1 MSNSIFTQKFA
12 ANFTGIDGEM
22 SALEEDIGGVNRAVN
37 LEYAVGNS
45 LRGRLGCQT
54 LGRGFFAVFPY
65 SYTRT
70 QDQYDI
76 AYQVAAGTY
85 PTQTASLTTTK
96 TSADGASISKLIGIN
111 RQVWILD
118 TMNITV
124 TYVSGTY
131 PFTWYTAVSGSNIN
145 FNIKAN
151 GVSILNTSLGDG
163 ISSSTSIYSLLGTID
178 GLAELSIS
186 RTTRG
191 TCPPFAIV
199 NGNQVPSSVGSS
211 PVGTIYRITVDSGH
225 NFSAGDIISWFDT
238 NTLTGGMLTGG
249 IVLAT
254 TSTTIDY
261 IGVNSTLVDDQVLG
275 YMAQPATAFSIGAA
289 STAGT
294 GNLTLSFPYW
304 RLLPEGDQ
312 STSISSGSVYGGIY
326 TTSIRNWF
334 LRTSRSFY
342 APAVASNQDGNLYIT
357 ASADLADGG
366 SGSTY
371 GNNLIKV
378 DGLQVTRAGLPA
390 PSITQNASGAGSLTG
405 AYKYKCFLRRYD
417 GQGNIIDGLVSDI
430 ATKTYA
436 AQYGSLT
443 FVPPLYSN
451 TTGFQVRGCYKHTT
465 ESPTTGQAFYVDD
478 SSGGVGNQAFIQ
490 PGDVVCL
497 TDNTAQTTG
506 LWTNAGLSIPV
517 GSLHRT
523 RCTAYSAQ
531 ATTISPTTSSI
542 RVADSSGYQI
552 NTNTEISAGLT
563 LVMLRTTAGGN
574 QYYVLGEIPI
584 TGLGSPTI
592 YDDVVD
598 SALIAKEQYVEIELG
613 KEHNPPP
620 PCTLVCAH
628 QGGLVVARGPTS
640 PNTVAFSSADGIE
653 YFPTASNSFDI
664 PSTQSGFITAIASD
678 TNDRLAVFKARA
690 YYDVVGDL
698 DGGAFSINVKAE
710 GDFGIASQASLKR
723 IQDTL
728 IGVGQNGFLLISNGQ
743 FDSQAYRDLSA
754 RLIAQ
759 NYYFQWAVAENDAF
773 NRNYVCSI
781 PTTGEPVSFVIDYSR
796 DKPHTFE
803 RSYTTKIDQGGGM
816 ALVDNTLYHL
826 SLTSPY
832 GVFRRL
838 DRFDGNSP
846 SGNGDGDSFIDNT
859 NAITY
864 ILESSP
870 INFGEPA
877 QLKTPI
883 RIRLWSIPNDYVE
896 EGWVPFS
903 TLIETGASAIA
914 QYVGG
919 SSPNATSS
927 TVTFSTANDAFKE
940 VKLVNCKTHFYI
952 VRLTTN
958 TIRTAPFW
966 TGYEVLFKQAYVKE
980 DLAK

>member
-45 LRGRLGCQT
+45 LRGRVGCQVQ
-54 LGRGFFAVFPY
+54 GAHGFFGLFKYPY
-65 SYTRT
+65 SRT
-70 QDQYDI
+70 QDQYVTV
-76 AYQVAAGTY
+76 YQAPSGVY
-85 PTQTASLTTTK
+85 PNQTSSLSTTK
-96 TSADGASISKLIGIN
+96 TTADGASINKLIALN
-111 RQVWILD
+111 QQLWSLENY
-118 TMNITV
+118 TYTV
-124 TYVSGTY
+124 SRVSGSY

-178 GLAELSIS
+178 GLAELSIN
-186 RTTRG
+186 RGTRG
-191 TCPPFAIV
+191 ICPPFAVV
-199 NGNQVPSSVGSS
+199 NGNQTTSSVGSTLFNS
-211 PVGTIYRITVDSGH
+211 SVYRITVDAGH
-225 NFSAGDIISWFDT
+225 TFYPGDIITFT
-238 NTLTGGMLTGG
+238 NATIFSTGYTGMLVGG
-249 IVLAT
+249 VVEAIGA
-254 TSTTIDY
+254 TTIDY
-261 IGVNSTLVDDQVLG
+261 AGPQLTLVDDAVLG
-275 YMAQPATAFSIGAA
+275 YMGQPASMFPISTAA
-289 STAGT
+289 SAASGS
-294 GNLTLSFPYW
+294 LSIVIPYW
-304 RLLPEGDQ
+304 QLIPEEYNFGTPFINALTIYRNKT
-312 STSISSGSVYGGIY
+312 ST
-326 TTSIRNWF
+326 
-334 LRTSRSFY
+334 SFY
-342 APAVASNQDGNLYIT
+342 APPTSEAANGDLY
-357 ASADLADGG
+357 LAT
-366 SGSTY
+366 SGSST
-371 GNNLIKV
+371 GSFLDNKLCKTDTKMV
-378 DGLQVTRAGLPA
+378 GAAGLPDTA
-390 PSITQNASGAGSLTG
+390 ISGAVGGGGVLTG
-405 AYKYKCFLRRYD
+405 NYRYKAHYRRYD
-417 GQGNIIDGLVSDI
+417 SQGNIYDGPI
-430 ATKTYA
+430 ATSDVVVATADYLA
-436 AQYGSLT
+436 VTASQ
-443 FVPPLYSN
+443 
-451 TTGFQVRGCYKHTT
+451 TTLHQFDARSCYKSGT
-465 ESPTTGQAFYVDD
+465 ESPTASEFFNCYDG
-478 SSGGVGNQAFIQ
+478 SGGTYNDPFIQ
-490 PGDVVCL
+490 PGDITCL
-497 TDNTAQTTG
+497 LDDTTPLTGGGGANTG
-506 LWTNAGLSIPV
+506 LWVGAPGGTGAGIMYRGV
-517 GSLHRT
+517 
-523 RCTAYSAQ
+523 CTAFDGN
-531 ATTISPTTSSI
+531 TNPKSI
-542 RVADSSGYQI
+542 KSTAANNFNILADSQI
-552 NTNTEISAGLT
+552 SNGLT
-563 LVMLRTTAGGN
+563 IVVYRTTAGGN
-574 QYYVLGEIPI
+574 TFYKLYEGPIVIGGSGISLG
-584 TGLGSPTI
+584 
-592 YDDVVD
+592 DNVND
-598 SALIAKEQYVEIELG
+598 SILVAEEQLIEPELG
-613 KEHNPPP
+613 KEHDAPPT
-620 PCTLVCAH
+620 CSLVTQH
-628 QGGLVVARGPTS
+628 QGGLVVGRGFGV